1 MMDKKIK
8 EYIINEKKILDKEF
22 EIECELIRLRN
33 EAKLSQYEIAQIL
46 NTKQPQIFRIEKGTN
61 SPRLNTLLRI
71 LDIYGYT
78 LEIKKQ

>member
-1 MMDKKIK
+1 MNKKIE
-8 EYIINEKKILDKEF
+8 EYVIDEKKILDKEV
-22 EIECELIRLRN
+22 EIERELIRLRN
-33 EAKLSQYEIAQIL
+33 EAKISQQEIAEIL

-78 LEIKKQ
+78 LEIKKQR

>member
-1 MMDKKIK
+1 MK
-8 EYIINEKKILDKEF
+8 EYVINEKKILDKEY

-78 LEIKKQ
+78 IEIKKQ

>member
-1 MMDKKIK
+1 MNRKIK
-8 EYIINEKKILDKEF
+8 KYVANEKKILDKEY

-33 EAKLSQYEIAQIL
+33 EAKLSQDEIAQIL

>member
-1 MMDKKIK
+1 MNKKIK
-8 EYIINEKKILDKEF
+8 EYVINEKKILDKEY
-22 EIECELIRLRN
+22 EIEYELIRLRN

>member
-1 MMDKKIK
+1 MNKKIK
-8 EYIINEKKILDKEF
+8 EYKINEKKILDKEY

-33 EAKLSQYEIAQIL
+33 GAKLSQYEIAQIL